1 MNLILLVMAGGLV
14 FVAAYMANTWVT
26 SHALAVAAGDQ
37 WAIQASGW
45 PALWPV
51 LAVGLLVGAAAGLAL
66 GLVLSGKLADA
77 LADKRT
83 DAAKEAEKALQAQ
96 RLDLARERAGID
108 QKIQQVADER
118 IKSIKEW
125 AEKTALENEKN
136 KDEILRLQRKTGIIE
151 GRMKGAQQ
159 KAARIKKAQLM
170 RV

>member
-1 MNLILLVMAGGLV
+1 MIFLG
-14 FVAAYMANTWVT
+14 FVALAIMFVAGYLLNGWAT
-26 SHALAVAAGDQ
+26 SHALAVLEAEK
-37 WAIQASGW
+37 WVIQAEGW
-45 PALWPV
+45 EALWQV
-51 LAVGLLVGAAAGLAL
+51 LAVGVVAGVAAGLAL
-66 GLVLSGKLADA
+66 GVVLSGKLAEA

-83 DAAKEAEKALQAQ
+83 DAAKEAEKVLQAQ